1 MSLQE
6 HCFSDVVIESA
17 RALLVAVLLVILTLS
32 RRGKNIPKLRGWRTI
47 LSGFYLL
54 FFTFVIDIT
63 DNFPELSRFV
73 VVGDTPVQSFL
84 EKVVGYIGSLLF
96 ITFGFLLWLPRVV
109 EGEEARKELELLNE
123 SLEEKVIERTQK
135 LTESLRAVRQL
146 REQQEADYYLV
157 SRLLSPF
164 QAPETNRFGV
174 FHIDT
179 LLVQKKLVELKGRAA
194 ALGGDLNLVIPL
206 GATRVFVMNADAMG
220 KSLQGASGALLLAAL
235 VRSHL
240 ESVTSAENMQPDKVL
255 MDLYYSIVR
264 LFSAFS
270 GAMTVAYLSLIL
282 EVESGQI
289 AALQAGNPDALL
301 LRDKTVTTVFAEY
314 SCAVPGSENPDRAVV
329 QTLQMNPGDAII
341 LGSDGRSDRR
351 TPQEIP
357 GSFEDEFRFAV
368 RECNGDLNCLFGSMM
383 CYGES
388 TDDVSLVRIMYEQA

>member
-157 SRLLSPF
+157 SILLSPF

-194 ALGGDLNLVIPL
+194 VLGGDLNLVIPL

-282 EVESGQI
+282 EVESGQM